1 MEAVLRILRSGILGR
16 PSLGVRG
23 VTAYGIAS
31 LFMVVLAGCGSTNPA
46 RLSSTAS
53 PASPASN
60 DARDG
65 ELRAQEQRWHG
76 TPYRWGGLTREGVDC
91 SGFVMT
97 IYQDLFDLSLPR
109 TTAEQVQ
116 VGQAVA
122 QGELQAGDLIFFHP
136 SGKARHVG
144 LYLSAGEFAHAST
157 SKGITISHLDET
169 YWREAYWT
177 TRRVLPP
184 PGAPQAASST
194 LKKGRLSKRRVGW

>member
-16 PSLGVRG
+16 PGLGVRG
-23 VTAYGIAS
+23 VTAYAIIG
-31 LFMVVLAGCGSTNPA
+31 LFMGVLAGCGSTNPA
-46 RLSSTAS
+46 RWSSTAS
-53 PASPASN
+53 PASPAGN
-60 DARDG
+60 DARDV

-97 IYQDLFDLSLPR
+97 VYQDLFDVSLPR

-122 QGELQAGDLIFFHP
+122 RGELQAGDLIFFHP
-136 SGKARHVG
+136 PGKAHHVG

-157 SKGITISHLDET
+157 SEGVTISHLDDT
-169 YWREAYWT
+169 YWHEAYWT

-184 PGAPQAASST
+184 TGSLQTASST
-194 LKKGRLSKRRVGW
+194 LKKERLSKRRVGW